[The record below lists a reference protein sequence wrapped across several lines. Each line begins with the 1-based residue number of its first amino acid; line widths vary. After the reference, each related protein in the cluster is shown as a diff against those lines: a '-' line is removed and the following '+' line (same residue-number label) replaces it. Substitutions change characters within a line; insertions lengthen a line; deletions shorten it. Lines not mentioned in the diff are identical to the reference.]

1 MEYGY
6 FITRLHLRYTPEEAT
21 QDPVFYMTGRTDQEQ
36 MRYIDYVYE
45 LEDRFPICGVGMVSD
60 PGTCNYAPNPY
71 PDECLDDGKSW
82 GWAGAPPDEEV
93 SELKGG
99 CSTVGAVA
107 GVSGLL
113 LAMVG
118 LARRRD

>member
-1 MEYGY
+1 
-6 FITRLHLRYTPEEAT
+6 
-21 QDPVFYMTGRTDQEQ
+21 MTGRTDQEQ